1 MPNMM
6 IKRIGE
12 DAYATTMV
20 ILHPDRDVSSPLVPR
35 QVVEVTDEDWA
46 FFKDHLPFTV
56 ELTDDPPTRKAFD
69 RTSLGEEPF
78 TYFSV
83 PQPEAVARPQFT
95 PAQQAEVDRQLAER
109 EAQIR
114 ADNPQWVDP
123 KDIPPPDK
131 PEAGSELTAAEKR
144 VLNKAAAAKD
154 KKAEEK

>member
-109 EAQIR
+109 EAQLR
-114 ADNPQWVDP
+114 ADNPNWIDP
-123 KDIPPPDK
+123 ATIPSPD
-131 PEAGSELTAAEKR
+131 ASGTSELTAAEKR
-144 VLNKAAAAKD
+144 ALTKAAAAKD